1 MKLLKISSIAIAV
14 VGLAINVTAQETR
27 EGSWCKTD
35 ENLQEQF
42 DKDPQLEVDFYQAL
56 EDRKT
61 FIENFSHK
69 STNSK
74 KPAPTYIIP
83 VVVHNI
89 THSGGVGYV
98 SKATIDAAIDRLN
111 IDFQRLNSDTTQ
123 TRAIFKPYAMDMDI
137 EFRLAHLDPNGNC
150 TEGIVRLEDPS
161 SSNFSDNNKSIS
173 FWDSKKYFNIWVVDL
188 INGSNPPSY
197 IAGYAQFPF
206 TGINSTYGVVVDN
219 SFFGS
224 SNRTLTHEIGH
235 CFGLLHTFQSGCGNN
250 CSSSGDFICDT
261 PPATTATYGC
271 STTQNSCSNDAN
283 GPDPYNANVVDQIEN
298 YMSYDNCQNMFSL
311 DQKAAMVS
319 VLTSTSTSQG
329 LAQLMTPTNLS
340 QTGTADPYNTPI
352 CTPIADFIY
361 NKEYICEG
369 ASVNFNDNSYNA
381 TPTSYSWTFTGGT
394 PLTSTVANPII
405 TYNTAGVY
413 DVTHRP
419 STTAGQDVITKTNII
434 TVSSLTADYTAPF
447 TDGFES
453 PITFTN
459 EWRIENGTDG
469 INWQNTNAAAAS
481 GSRSVRL
488 NNYTASASTNDLD
501 ELISPSYNLN
511 TSSNKTLSFKLAFAQ
526 KTTVD
531 SDRLFVYQSLD
542 CGTSWTL
549 KAGFVGN
556 NLITA
561 PTHAGSFT
569 PTANEWAQKTV
580 NLNDAPNVRI
590 KFRFEGGGGNNVFL
604 DDINIGGPVSIEE
617 YTNVANFNIYPNPTK
632 SNAKISFSLLE
643 NVENL
648 SIKVKN
654 TLGQDV
660 TSIINGESFATGK
673 YTLNIDKQRLLPK
686 GIYFIEFNADNNIKT
701 EKLIIQ

>member
-14 VGLAINVTAQETR
+14 VGLAISTTAQETR

-42 DKDPQLEVDFYQAL
+42 DKNPQLEVDFYQAL

-69 STNSK
+69 STNAK

-123 TRAIFKPYAMDMDI
+123 TRTIFKPYAMDMDI

-161 SSNFSDNNKSIS
+161 SADFSDADKSVS
-173 FWDSKKYFNIWVVDL
+173 FWDSKKYFNIWLVDL

-197 IAGYAQFPF
+197 IAGYAQFPW

-219 SFFGS
+219 TFFGA
-224 SNRTLTHEIGH
+224 NDRTLTHEIGH
-235 CFGLLHTFQSGCGNN
+235 CFGLLHTFQSGCGGN

-298 YMSYDNCQNMFSL
+298 YMSYDACQNMFSL

-340 QTGTADPYNTPI
+340 QTGTADPYNPAI
-352 CTPIADFIY
+352 CTPIADFTY
-361 NKEYICEG
+361 DKEFICEG
-369 ASVNFNDNSYNA
+369 ASVNFADNSYNA
-381 TPTSYSWTFTGGT
+381 TPTSFNWTFAGGSPT
-394 PLTSTVANPII
+394 TSAAANPTI
-405 TYNTAGVY
+405 TYSAAGTY
-413 DVTHRP
+413 SVTHRP

-434 TVSSLTADYTAPF
+434 TVSSLIADYTTPV
-447 TDGFES
+447 TDGFEN
-453 PITFTN
+453 ITQFGN
-459 EWRIENGTDG
+459 DWIIGGGSDAYD
-469 INWQNTNAAAAS
+469 WHNTNAAAAT
-481 GSRSVRL
+481 GSRSLRL
-488 NNYTASASTNDLD
+488 LNFYAQPGDKD
-501 ELISPSYNLN
+501 YIVSPSYDLT
-511 TSSNKTLSFKLAFAQ
+511 TSSNLTVTFKVAYAQ
-526 KTTVD
+526 TNSADADK
-531 SDRLFVYQSLD
+531 LFVYQSTN
-542 CGTSWTL
+542 CGASWQL
-549 KAGFVGN
+549 KSPLIGG

-561 PTHAGSFT
+561 PTHTNNFV
-569 PTANEWAQKTV
+569 PTANEWVQKSFTTV
-580 NLNDAPNVRI
+580 NNSNVRF
-590 KFRFEGGGGNNVFL
+590 KFEVEGDGGNNIFI
-604 DDINIGGPVSIEE
+604 DDINIGGPVSVEE
-617 YTNVANFNIYPNPTK
+617 YSNIGSFLIYPNPTN
-632 SNAKISFSLLE
+632 SNAKVSFNLLE
-643 NVENL
+643 DVDNL

-660 TSIINGESFATGK
+660 TSIINGQSFNAGK
-673 YTLNIDKQRLLPK
+673 YTLNIDEQRQLST